1 MQKMKF
7 EELSNEFI
15 QLQDNIDQIKLE
27 MTEYKSKMIL

>member
-1 MQKMKF
+1 MQKRKF